1 MVFFKPDWL
10 LNRIY
15 NLTPT
20 ELKRYQINAILT
32 DLDNTLIAWHDPD
45 ASEELLDWLETMKQ
59 NHIQVI
65 VVSNNRK
72 KRVQRAVAQLGIPF
86 IWNALKPLP
95 FGIDRALKE
104 FNLEPEHTVMV
115 GDQLLT
121 DVQAGHLAGV
131 RTVMVRPFVETDSW
145 TTKLNRFF
153 ENIIM
158 NHYYQKNPQ
167 ATWQEHLND

>member
-1 MVFFKPDWL
+1 MAFFKPDWL

-158 NHYYQKNPQ
+158 NHYYHKNPQ

>member
-1 MVFFKPDWL
+1 MAFFKPDWL

-72 KRVQRAVAQLGIPF
+72 KRVQRAVAQLGIQF